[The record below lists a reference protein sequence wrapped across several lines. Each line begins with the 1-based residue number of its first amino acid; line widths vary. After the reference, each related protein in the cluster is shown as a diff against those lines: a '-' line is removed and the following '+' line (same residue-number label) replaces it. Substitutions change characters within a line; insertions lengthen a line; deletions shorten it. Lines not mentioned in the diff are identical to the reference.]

1 MKKSF
6 LSLCVT
12 LAVCSVTVAHAQ
24 EDKEIR
30 IGVMNP
36 LSGISKDRGIAA
48 KTGASLAAAEINAR
62 GGINGKKIVLVSY
75 DDKGIPDH
83 AIKVAEEAIKTGRL
97 NAIIGSVNT
106 DVAVKTIPLF
116 QAAKLP
122 TMITSTIGSFP
133 AIITNYY
140 KEPVNFIFRAQ
151 PPDYTQVEAIVRDLK
166 ARNVKTVFLF
176 AETSLFGDS
185 GKAQLEKE
193 LEKNGIKLLGTE
205 RYKVGVKE
213 FEAGVVKG
221 RETNP
226 EATLVW
232 GQGFDEA
239 AVKIAM
245 NRIGWRVP
253 MYGSYTLA
261 QQDYMN
267 TVASTGNGTR
277 MAMAFTVDS
286 ERPTAKHFVDNYYR
300 YANTSRL
307 SSPQSAA
314 AGYDGMYLLGLALQQ
329 AASMD
334 GTKIVA
340 ALEDLQKPYYGVQ
353 KDFIKPFNKTN
364 HEAFPD
370 GKDVIIATSLDG
382 EAWLKPEEVGTT
394 LFNMKRTRSLT
405 LGVRESSGLSYNR
418 GDNKYVGF
426 HTEMGERVA
435 ATLKKQY
442 NLDRLDIKYQPVTSQ
457 NRITMVTN
465 GTVDLECGSTT
476 NTAGRQRDVAFAMT
490 TYIEEVRIAVKAG
503 TPINSVKD
511 LAGKQ
516 IVTTGN
522 TTSVGTLKKYDSIG
536 FKLNFGKEHAE
547 SFGMLESGKVD
558 AFVMDASILASNIS
572 KAKNPAA
579 FKIVGEV
586 LSVEPIA
593 CMLRKD
599 DPQFKTAVDNAIKAQ
614 VADGSLAKLYDKWF
628 MQPIPPSNTKIGLP
642 LSPATKAAWEKPND
656 RPVEAYTTK

>member
-30 IGVMNP
+30 IGVINP
-36 LSGISKDRGIAA
+36 LSGISKDLGVAA

-75 DDKGIPDH
+75 DDKGSPDH
-83 AIKVAEEAIKTGRL
+83 GAKVAEEAIKTGRL
-97 NAIIGSVNT
+97 HAIVGTVNT
-106 DVAVKTIPLF
+106 GVALKTMPLY

-122 TMITSTIGSFP
+122 TMITSVIGNLP
-133 AIITNYY
+133 AVLTNYY
-140 KEPVNFIFRAQ
+140 KEPVNYIFRSM
-151 PPDYTQVEAIVRDLK
+151 PPDFTQIEALIRDMK
-166 ARNVKTVFLF
+166 ARNVKTTFLF
-176 AETSLFGDS
+176 ADASPFGES
-185 GKAQLEKE
+185 GKLKLEQE
-193 LEKNGIKLLGTE
+193 LEKNGIKLLGIE
-205 RYKVGVKE
+205 RYKVGSRE
-213 FEAGVVKG
+213 LEASAIKG
-221 RETNP
+221 RDANP
-226 EATLVW
+226 DATIVW
-232 GQGFDEA
+232 GLGYDQA
-239 AVKIAM
+239 ALKIAM

-253 MYGSYTLA
+253 LYGSYTLA
-261 QQDYMN
+261 QQDYLN
-267 TVASTGNGTR
+267 SVYSSANGTR
-277 MAMAFTVDS
+277 IAMAFTIDS
-286 ERPTAKHFVDNYYR
+286 ERPTARHFVENYYR

-314 AGYDGMYLLGLALQQ
+314 AGYDGMYLLGLAIQQ
-329 AASMD
+329 ANSLE
-334 GTKIVA
+334 GVKIVA

-353 KDFIKPFNKTN
+353 KDFIKPFSKIN

-370 GKDVIIATSLDG
+370 GKDVIIATALDG
-382 EAWLKPEEVGTT
+382 DVWLKPEEVGTT
-394 LFNMKRTRSLT
+394 LFKMKRGRSLT

-426 HTEMGERVA
+426 HTEMSERIA

-457 NRITMVTN
+457 NRITMVTD

-490 TYIEEVRIAVKAG
+490 TYVEEVRIAVKAG
-503 TPINSVKD
+503 TPINSMKD
-511 LAGKQ
+511 LANRQ

-522 TTSVGTLKKYDSIG
+522 TTSVATLKKYESSG

-547 SFGMLESGKVD
+547 SFAMLETGKVD
-558 AFVMDASILASNIS
+558 AFVMDASVLASNIS
-572 KAKNPAA
+572 KAKDPAA

-593 CMLRKD
+593 CMMRKD
-599 DPQFKTAVDNAIKAQ
+599 DPQFKTDVDNAIKSQ
-614 VADGSLAKLYDKWF
+614 IADGSLAKLYDKWF
-628 MQPIPPSNTKIGLP
+628 MQPVPPSNTKIGLP
-642 LSPATKAAWEKPND
+642 LSAATKAAWDKPND
-656 RPVEAYTTK
+656 RSVETYQK

>member
-6 LSLCVT
+6 LSLCV
-12 LAVCSVTVAHAQ
+12 AVALGSVTMAHAQ

-36 LSGISKDRGIAA
+36 LSGISKDRGISA

-62 GGINGKKIVLVSY
+62 GGINGRKIVLVSY
-75 DDKGIPDH
+75 DDKGVPDH
-83 AIKVAEEAIKTGRL
+83 ALKVVEEALKTGRL

-106 DVAVKTIPLF
+106 DVAVKTMPLF

-122 TMITSTIGSFP
+122 TMITSTIGSLP
-133 AIITNYY
+133 AVLSDYY
-140 KEPVNFIFRAQ
+140 KEPVNYIFRSQ
-151 PPDYTQVEAIVRDLK
+151 PPDYTQVEAIARELK
-166 ARNVKTVFLF
+166 ARGVKSVVLF

-185 GKAQLEKE
+185 GKQQLEKE
-193 LEKNGIKLLGTE
+193 LDKNGIKLLGVE
-205 RYKVGVKE
+205 RYKVGSKELEANAVK
-213 FEAGVVKG
+213 A
-221 RETNP
+221 RELNP
-226 EATLVW
+226 EATIVW

-239 AVKIAM
+239 AVKFAI

-261 QQDYMN
+261 QQDYLN
-267 TVASTGNGTR
+267 TVHSSGNGTR

-286 ERPTAKHFVDNYYR
+286 ERPTAKHFIDNYYR

-314 AGYDGMYLLGLALQQ
+314 AGYDGMYLLGLAMQQ
-329 AASMD
+329 AGSLEGA
-334 GTKIVA
+334 KVVA

-353 KDFIKPFNKTN
+353 KDFIKPFSKTN

-370 GKDVIIATSLDG
+370 GRDVIVATAVDG
-382 EAWLKPEEVGTT
+382 DVWLKPEEVGTT

-426 HTEMGERVA
+426 HTEMGERIA
-435 ATLKKQY
+435 AALKKQY

-465 GTVDLECGSTT
+465 GSVDLECGSTT

-490 TYIEEVRIAVKAG
+490 TYVEEVRIAVKAG
-503 TPINSVKD
+503 SAINSVKD

-522 TTSVGTLKKYDSIG
+522 TTSVGTLKKYDSVG
-536 FKLNFGKEHAE
+536 FKLNFGKEHPE
-547 SFGMLESGKVD
+547 SFSMLDSGRVE
-558 AFVMDASILASNIS
+558 AFVMDSSILASNIS
-572 KAKNPAA
+572 QSKNPAG

-599 DPQFKTAVDNAIKAQ
+599 DPMFKKAVDDSIKNQ
-614 VADGSLAKLYDKWF
+614 IADGSLAKLYDKWF
-628 MQPIPPSNTKIGLP
+628 MQPIPPKNTKIGLP
-642 LSPATKAAWEKPND
+642 LSAATKAAWDKPND
-656 RPVEAYTTK
+656 KPVEAYSK